1 MFNEDDDDAPE
12 IKSSRFTEVIAL
24 IFVTVVMIFLFVKIV
39 FY

>member
-1 MFNEDDDDAPE
+1 MIDENDTE

-24 IFVTVVMIFLFVKIV
+24 IFVTVVIVFLFIKIV